1 VPNGSKVNIC
11 TEISGSRI
19 IQNVD
24 KFMFSNCLQICV
36 IGKMIKCEKKEDK
49 SICNI
54 GKGIKRG
61 EKGIEKYI

>member
-1 VPNGSKVNIC
+1 VPDGSKVNIS

-24 KFMFSNCLQICV
+24 KFMLSNRLQICG
-36 IGKMIKCEKKEDK
+36 IGKKIKCEKKEEK
-49 SICNI
+49 SICNN